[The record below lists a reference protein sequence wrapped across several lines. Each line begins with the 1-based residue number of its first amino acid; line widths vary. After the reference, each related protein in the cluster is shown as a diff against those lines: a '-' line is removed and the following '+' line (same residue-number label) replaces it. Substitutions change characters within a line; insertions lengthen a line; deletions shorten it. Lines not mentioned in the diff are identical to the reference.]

1 MIGSEERWTPE
12 EGEDGFPECDTNV
25 SPLGKLVL
33 TGLFYGVIGIGA
45 GFWVWAGAVFVRSLW
60 MWLVC
65 G

>member
-12 EGEDGFPECDTNV
+12 EGEDGFPERDTNV

-45 GFWVWAGAVFVRSLW
+45 GF
-60 MWLVC
+60 
-65 G
+65 